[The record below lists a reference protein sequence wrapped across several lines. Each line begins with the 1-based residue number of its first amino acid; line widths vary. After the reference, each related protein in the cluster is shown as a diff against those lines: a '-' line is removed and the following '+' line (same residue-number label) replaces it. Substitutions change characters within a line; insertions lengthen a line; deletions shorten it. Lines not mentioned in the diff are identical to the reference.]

1 MAARQGF
8 DVVVLGGGTAGAVV
22 AARLSE
28 DPARRVLL
36 VEAGPDY
43 PAAETPE
50 AVRGADFLRAAGLR
64 QLRWPNIRAL
74 LTEAGPERPYLCG
87 RGIGGSSV
95 INGQSAIRGLPDDF
109 DRWGVPGWSWAD
121 VAPVFQRLEDDA
133 DFGDHPGH
141 GTNGPVPVSRSPRH
155 LWGTASQA
163 LAAAAVGLGHAQDPD
178 INSPGSTGVSPVAW
192 NRRGG
197 MRVSMK
203 DAYIEPARG
212 RPNLCIRPDTLAV
225 RLRFHQDRFVGVD
238 LAGADGVDMVR
249 AECAVVCLGAV
260 HSSALLLRS
269 GVGPACDLRA
279 LGVPVVADVPGV
291 GLHLQDHPTVWLRFP
306 AGPDV
311 SGAQAQSSP
320 GHCALRFSSHTCG
333 APEDDLQ
340 IYVSDPSGTTAGVMA
355 ALLDPRSTG
364 RVRLRSADPSA
375 EPEVAFRMLAA
386 RADVDRMTASLM
398 EAARILEHPEF
409 KAVMAGPARL
419 ATTPVEEALADPDL
433 PRLLRRALVPY
444 HHATGG
450 CRMGSDAA
458 AVLDPN
464 GAVRGVAG
472 VIVADASVMPR
483 TVRAPTHLSTVMIA
497 ERIISLMPTWNM
509 RA

>member
-28 DPARRVLL
+28 DPGRRVLL

-50 AVRGADFLRAAGLR
+50 AVRGSDFLRAATLR

-109 DRWGVPGWSWAD
+109 DRWDVPGWSWAE

-133 DFGDHPGH
+133 DFGDQPGH
-141 GTNGPVPVSRSPRH
+141 GVGGPVPVSRSPRRN
-155 LWGTASQA
+155 WGTASHA
-163 LAAAAVGLGHAQDPD
+163 LAVAAAGLGHAQYPD
-178 INSPGSTGVSPVAW
+178 INAPGSTGVSPVTW
-192 NRRGG
+192 NRRDG

-225 RLRFHQDRFVGVD
+225 RLRFHRDRFVGVD
-238 LAGADGVDMVR
+238 LADADGVTLVR
-249 AECAVVCLGAV
+249 ADRAVVCLGAV
-260 HSSALLLRS
+260 HSPALLLRS
-269 GVGPACDLRA
+269 GIGPACDLRS

-306 AGPDV
+306 AAEEV
-311 SGAQAQSSP
+311 SSAAQSSP
-320 GHCALRFSSHTCG
+320 GHCALRFSSHACG
-333 APEDDLQ
+333 APDNDLQ
-340 IYVSDPSGTTAGVMA
+340 LYVSDPSGSAAGVMA

-364 RVRLRSADPSA
+364 RIRLRSADPAA

-386 RADVDRMTASLM
+386 SADVDRMTAGLR

-419 ATTPVEEALADPDL
+419 ATTPVEDALADPDL

-450 CRMGSDAA
+450 CRMGSDDA
-458 AVLDPN
+458 AVLDPD
-464 GAVRGVAG
+464 GAVRGVEG

-483 TVRAPTHLSTVMIA
+483 TVRAPTHLTTVMVA
-497 ERIISLMPTWNM
+497 ERLSGLVS
-509 RA
+509 A